1 MIHSIVDSP
10 IGDLLLIGDGER
22 LTALYTAE
30 NARRP
35 EVTGPRED
43 EAFAIAR
50 AQLAEYFAGIR
61 REFDLELAPRGTDF
75 QLQIWA
81 ELARIPFGETT
92 SYRGLAERIGNP
104 NAVRAVGMANGRNP
118 ISIVVPCHRVIGSD
132 GTLTGYAGGLAAK
145 AWLLAHEAAG
155 HPMAVAVAAFA
166 S

>member
-43 EAFAIAR
+43 GAFAIAR

-81 ELARIPFGETT
+81 ELVRIPFGQTT

-155 HPMAVAVAAFA
+155 QPAAAAVAAFA